1 MPAGAASPPLAT
13 GVRGAR
19 HSPSLLIT
27 PHMEPTGCHNPHQ
40 TMEPI
45 FITGMGMNCSLGTS
59 AEDIHNALATDA
71 RMGITDIELLD
82 TRHRGSFPVGEIK
95 RETGDLRAEID
106 GSQTKDLNRTT
117 ILATLAVEQAIEQ
130 ARHAHRV
137 GGRFGL
143 VSGTTVGGMDTTEDG
158 YIDHIA
164 GRVHPVNFFQ
174 LGDCGFCAEHL
185 AEYLGGVNYLS
196 TVTTACSSSL
206 NAIGNAV
213 QLLRAGELDVAVAG
227 GADALCRFTING
239 FNSFMLL
246 DQQRCRPFDAT
257 RSGINLGEGAAY
269 FVLETA
275 ASLRKTGNKALAVI
289 TGFGN
294 HNDHFHPSS
303 ISPNGGGIRR
313 AMESAL
319 FEAGLD
325 PGRVD
330 YILTHGTATP
340 NNDASEG
347 AAIHDLFSSGDIPDY
362 VSLKSSFGHTLAA
375 SGAINTGVGI
385 MSMLTGTKYA
395 NYNWSTAMPEM
406 AVAPLTATRRAADVN
421 NVIINATGMG
431 GYCSS
436 MVINKA

>member
-1 MPAGAASPPLAT
+1 
-13 GVRGAR
+13 
-19 HSPSLLIT
+19 
-27 PHMEPTGCHNPHQ
+27 
-40 TMEPI
+40 MEPI
-45 FITGMGMNCSLGTS
+45 FITGMGMNCSLGFS
-59 AEDIHNALATDA
+59 PEDIHNALATDA
-71 RMGITDIELLD
+71 SNGITDIELLK

-95 RETGDLRAEID
+95 RETGDLRSELNC
-106 GSQTKDLNRTT
+106 SWHKNLNRTT

-130 ARHAHRV
+130 ARRAHRV
-137 GGRFGL
+137 GGRFGI

-158 YIDHIA
+158 YVDHID
-164 GRVHPVNFFQ
+164 GRIHPVNFFQ
-174 LGDCGFCAEHL
+174 LGDCGFCAEYL
-185 AEYLGGVNYLS
+185 AERLGGASYIS

-246 DQQRCRPFDAT
+246 DHNRCRPFDAT

-275 ASLRKTGNKALAVI
+275 ASLRKSGNKAIAVI
-289 TGFGN
+289 TGFKN
-294 HNDHFHPSS
+294 YNDRFHPSS
-303 ISPNGGGIRR
+303 ISPDGAGIRR
-313 AMESAL
+313 AMEGAL
-319 FEAGLD
+319 AEAELT
-325 PGRVD
+325 PNRVD

-347 AAIHDLFSSGDIPDY
+347 VAINDMFSSTAVPDY

-385 MSMLTGTKYA
+385 MSMLEGTKYS
-395 NYNWSTAMPEM
+395 NYNWSQAMPELGKG
-406 AVAPLTATRRAADVN
+406 PLTVTKKGESVN
-421 NVIINATGMG
+421 NVIINASGMG

>member
-1 MPAGAASPPLAT
+1 MD
-13 GVRGAR
+13 
-19 HSPSLLIT
+19 
-27 PHMEPTGCHNPHQ
+27 
-40 TMEPI
+40 PI
-45 FITGMGMNCSLGTS
+45 FITGMGMNCSLGS
-59 AEDIHNALATDA
+59 SPQDIHSALATDA
-71 RMGITDIELLD
+71 SKGITDIELLT
-82 TRHRGSFPVGEIK
+82 TRHRGTFPVGEIK
-95 RETGDLRAEID
+95 RETGDLRSAL
-106 GSQTKDLNRTT
+106 GGFRTKDLNRTT
-117 ILATLAVEQAIEQ
+117 ILAAMAVEQAIEQ
-130 ARHAHRV
+130 ARHAHTI
-137 GGRFGL
+137 GGRFGI
-143 VSGTTVGGMDTTEDG
+143 VSGTTVGGVDTTEDG
-158 YIDHIA
+158 YVDHVA

-174 LGDCGFCAEHL
+174 SGDCGFGAEYL
-185 AEYLGGVNYLS
+185 AERLGGVNYLS

-206 NAIGNAV
+206 NAIGHAV
-213 QLLRAGELDVAVAG
+213 QMLRAGQLDVAVAG

-246 DQQRCRPFDAT
+246 DHDRCRPFDAT

-275 ASLRKTGNKALAVI
+275 ASLRKTGNKPVAI
-289 TGFGN
+289 ISGFGN
-294 HNDHFHPSS
+294 HNDRFHPSS
-303 ISPNGGGIRR
+303 ISPNGAGIRR

-319 FEAGLD
+319 NQSGVAPD
-325 PGRVD
+325 KVD

-347 AAIHDLFSSGDIPDY
+347 AAIHDLFAPEAIPDY

-385 MSMLTGTKYA
+385 MGMLTGTKYA
-395 NYNWSTAMPEM
+395 NYNWSKAMPEL
-406 AVAPLTATRRAADVN
+406 AVGPLTTTQNEVDVN